1 MNSRFL
7 VTGLPRTRSAWIAAL
22 LTAHGAPCLHEP
34 AVAYGRRVSLKEI
47 FDDGY
52 RGIVY
57 PCAGLEYGA
66 ELPAAFMGHPVVVV
80 DRDPHESRAELE
92 KWSSMTFDDAKW
104 REAVAANETVIR
116 GFDARRV
123 RYADL
128 DKFEIVDRMV
138 RYLTGDSLDP
148 RIFKLFDSLD
158 VQQHK
163 GKALQ
168 QLSALEA
175 PCHSL

>member
-7 VTGLPRTRSAWIAAL
+7 VTGLPRCRSAWIAAL

-57 PCAGLEYGA
+57 PCAALEYRA
-66 ELPAAFMGHPVVVV
+66 ELAPAFTGRPVVIV
-80 DRDPHESRAELE
+80 DRDEHESRAELE
-92 KWSSMTFDDAKW
+92 RWSDMHFDDAKW
-104 REAVAANETVIR
+104 AAAVEANNSIAHA
-116 GFDARRV
+116 FDVRRV

-148 RIFKLFDSLD
+148 RVFKLFDSLD

-168 QLSALEA
+168 RLSTMEA
-175 PCHSL
+175 TCPS